1 MAAGPTRQLVPVD
14 LGGGVDTFT
23 NPKLVMPGSLLE
35 AENVRY
41 NRDGVIERRNGFAQ
55 LGATFQVFEQ
65 PIEKLLVRD
74 EQLAAYHDRSG
85 AINRFDGT
93 KWAAQSEFRGALPV
107 PWANSRFLGPSA
119 NNINSVFSTPFNGYS
134 TDVASNARSGGT
146 EMAVAYC
153 ACGTTARVDIFDAFT
168 GAVKQTLDLGVA
180 AYDIKIAYCPSTTD
194 YLVAI
199 NTALWGFAGSTN
211 GNIVVRRI
219 RSGVDGST
227 LVWTS
232 PTVARGGGYGFDFC
246 HHPLEAKFAVLYS
259 TTGNV
264 VTLGMFNDTTY
275 ASITPVTVTAAATP
289 TTVAIARPTLTSPWI
304 RCFICGTGIGTE
316 GFTVNGGTLFHGLFN
331 VSAYVDG
338 VSACHLHS
346 VPYVTVSQPTGVLN
360 TTARFEINN
369 GTTVSSFGSF
379 YVGTPASGIMVEP
392 VTGGNCYQWMLYYHA
407 TVGGAFQN
415 CYFLSRAL
423 NGYGYNQ
430 QPAGRVLYGKAA
442 YPPPLGNLPSLI
454 DFTARSGAE
463 KAMST
468 VLQSSPLTNGNP
480 ETLRTSFNLVNFGL
494 DPASGWQT
502 QEAGKTLFVTG
513 GYLAKFDGVSITE
526 NGFLLA
532 PEKPTLAAA
541 GSGVLGA
548 GTYLVCGVFEEIDA
562 QGNVHRSAQGIVGSQ
577 TLTGGGGSTAISVT
591 IKAYSATGSEKQ
603 MRLALYRTI
612 AGGTQLFREGVAAMT
627 ASGGNVVVTLGL
639 TTTDAV
645 LATRES
651 MYTFGGNE
659 DTYQPSAPIAIAL
672 DQNRPY
678 VVEGDNLGRVSIGR
692 RQVPG
697 NALAFFPTYYRT
709 IDSGTSEL
717 TGLAVLPG
725 RKIAF
730 KKRGIFIASGD
741 GADDTLQADTL
752 SQFENVSNDI
762 GAVDP
767 RSIVATQ
774 EGIVF
779 RSLKGFYLLG
789 NDRSLTYIGADVD
802 AYSEASAFKYQFAQ
816 FNKDTNEILFVS
828 KTATP
833 AVLVL
838 KLFRNK
844 RGLQY
849 KWTTDTF
856 NGQASLRDFTVWGGA
871 AASSK
876 QLSVASVSP
885 TGAAVCAETPGIFLD
900 AQVAASVHVR
910 QLISTGWLKMSSI
923 AGYGRLYAIYVLGQS
938 YSSHKFNI
946 EIAYDYKD
954 VFTDA
959 REMQSTNATIGGSA
973 YLFKIQP
980 KNQKCTAFR
989 LRIYDS
995 AFTDS
1000 TKDTYDLSGLM
1011 LDIGTYPGGARMRAE
1026 KQG

>member
-23 NPKLVMPGSLLE
+23 NAKMVIPGSLLE

-41 NRDGVIERRNGFAQ
+41 SHDGVIERRNGFVP
-55 LGATFQVFEQ
+55 LGTLPVTW
-65 PIEKLLVRD
+65 PVEKLLIRD
-74 EQLAAYHDRSG
+74 EQLAAYHNVTG
-85 AINRFDGT
+85 ALNRYDGIR
-93 KWAAQSEFRGALPV
+93 WRAQSEYLGALPV
-107 PWANSRFLGPSA
+107 PWATSRFLGPSL
-119 NNINSVFSTPFNGYS
+119 NNINSVNSTPFNGYS
-134 TDVASNARSGGT
+134 SDVASNARSGGT

-153 ACGTTARVDIFDAFT
+153 ACGTNARVDLFDAFT
-168 GAVKQTLDLGVA
+168 GAVLQTIDLGVA

-211 GNIVVRRI
+211 GNIVVRKI

-246 HHPLEAKFAVLYS
+246 HHPTEAKFGVLY
-259 TTGNV
+259 TTTSNV

-275 ASITPVTVTAAATP
+275 ANITAVTQTPAATP
-289 TTVAIARPTLTSPWI
+289 TSVAIARPTPTSA
-304 RCFICGTGIGTE
+304 RFKLFICGVGLGTQ
-316 GFTVNGGTLFHGLFN
+316 GFVVQSGSILSSLFS
-331 VSAYVDG
+331 VSAYTDG
-338 VSACHLHS
+338 VTACQDN
-346 VPYVTVSQPTGVLN
+346 VAGCVVSQPTGVLN
-360 TTARFEINN
+360 TTVRHAVDN
-369 GTTVSSFGSF
+369 GNSVSTYGNF
-379 YVGTPASGIMVEP
+379 YVGTPASGILADP
-392 VTGGNCYQWMLYYHA
+392 VTGGKCYQWMLYYHA

-415 CYFLSRAL
+415 CYFLSRTVE
-423 NGYGYNQ
+423 GQVYDQ
-430 QPAGRVLYGKAA
+430 QPVARILYGRAA
-442 YPPPLGNLPSLI
+442 YPPPLTNLPSLI
-454 DFTARSGAE
+454 DFSSRSNSE
-463 KAMST
+463 KAMAT
-468 VLQSSPLTNGNP
+468 MLQSSPLVNGNP

-502 QEAGKTLFVTG
+502 LQAGKTLFITG

-562 QGNVHRSAQGIVGSQ
+562 QGNVHKSAQGIVGSQ
-577 TLTGGGGSTAISVT
+577 VLTGGGGSTAISVT
-591 IKAYSATGSEKQ
+591 IKAYSATSSQKQ

-612 AGGTQLFREGVAAMT
+612 AGGAQLFREGVAAMT

-651 MYTFGGNE
+651 IYTYGGNE

-678 VVEGDNLGRVSIGR
+678 VIEGDALGRVSIGR

-697 NALAFFPTYYRT
+697 NALAFFQTYYRT

-725 RKIAF
+725 RKLAF

-762 GAVDP
+762 GAIDP
-767 RSIVATQ
+767 RCIVATQ

-779 RSLKGFYLLG
+779 RSQKGFYLLG
-789 NDRSLTYIGADVD
+789 NDRSLVYIGADVD
-802 AYSEASAFKYQFAQ
+802 AYSDVNAFKYQFAQ

-856 NGQASLRDFTVWGGA
+856 NGQASLRDFAVWGGA
-871 AASSK
+871 TNSSK
-876 QLSVASVSP
+876 QLSVASVS
-885 TGAAVCAETPGIFLD
+885 TSNAGVCVETPGGARD
-900 AQVAASVHVR
+900 AQLAPSVYVR
-910 QLISTGWLKMSSI
+910 QMISTGWLKMNSI

-938 YSSHKFNI
+938 YSSHMFNI

-954 VFTDA
+954 VFTET
-959 REMQSTNATIGGSA
+959 RQIQSAQATIGGSA

-995 AFTDS
+995 AQTDAAL
-1000 TKDTYDLSGLM
+1000 KTYDLSGLM
-1011 LDIGTYPGGARMRAE
+1011 LDVGIYSGGVRLRAD
-1026 KQG
+1026 KTA